1 MSATVYSD
9 CRRRPRRPALR
20 RGDRGGR
27 RSGAPRRAAAARAP
41 GVAGAR
47 AGPFFRVRADGGRAA
62 DRRGGRG
69 RRGVSGRNRR
79 PVVYRGFRRACWP
92 HRGAGRRCAV
102 SVAAVDPPTC
112 HRAEP
117 VRAGPGRPDGSVV
130 EDGDS
135 HHRTVRRAVSYRRGV
150 QVRCRRGGRAPVRP
164 RRTGT
169 GALRAGAAAGS
180 GRRAGMRSADRP
192 GRRRGVRRALAGRRA
207 ASGADGRRSGLHPA
221 GHSCR
226 HRQRRRAQP
235 GVAVRRAADRGRHRR
250 PGALATGRVVEQP
263 ECSSPAHRGGDS
275 AAAAGG
281 GDGVRIGRLAVAAMG
296 RAR

>member
-1 MSATVYSD
+1 MASARVLAIWCMDWPAVAAAAAAGLSATAPGRGHVGNRVIACSATARAAGVRRGL
-9 CRRRPRRPALR
+9 RRREAAARCPQLFIATADADRDARPLR

-41 GVAGAR
+41 GVAVRG
-47 AGPFFRVRADGGRAA
+47 GPFFRVRADGGRAA

-164 RRTGT
+164 RRTDG
-169 GALRAGAAAGS
+169 RPAGGS
-180 GRRAGMRSADRP
+180 
-192 GRRRGVRRALAGRRA
+192 RRRIWPPSWHAI
-207 ASGADGRRSGLHPA
+207 RRSTGSTP
-221 GHSCR
+221 
-226 HRQRRRAQP
+226 RRS
-235 GVAVRRAADRGRHRR
+235 
-250 PGALATGRVVEQP
+250 PGARWP
-263 ECSSPAHRGGDS
+263 PSC
-275 AAAAGG
+275 
-281 GDGVRIGRLAVAAMG
+281 IGR
-296 RAR
+296 

>member
-1 MSATVYSD
+1 MASARVLAIWCMD
-9 CRRRPRRPALR
+9 WPAV
-20 RGDRGGR
+20 
-27 RSGAPRRAAAARAP
+27 AAAAAAGLSATAP
-41 GVAGAR
+41 VAVTLANRVIACSATAR
-47 AGPFFRVRADGGRAA
+47 AAGVRRGLRRREAAARCPQLFIATADADRDARLFEGVIAAVDDLVPRAELLRPGLLVLPVRGPARFFGSELDGGRAA

-169 GALRAGAAAGS
+169 AR
-180 GRRAGMRSADRP
+180 
-192 GRRRGVRRALAGRRA
+192 
-207 ASGADGRRSGLHPA
+207 
-221 GHSCR
+221 HSC
-226 HRQRRRAQP
+226 
-235 GVAVRRAADRGRHRR
+235 
-250 PGALATGRVVEQP
+250 
-263 ECSSPAHRGGDS
+263 
-275 AAAAGG
+275 
-281 GDGVRIGRLAVAAMG
+281 
-296 RAR
+296 